1 MGARKKKGRKQK
13 NRAYYMR
20 YAPKMRRRRQAK
32 TDYYARKT
40 LTVQDKTKYNTPK
53 YRMVVRITNKDVI
66 CQVVSSKIIGDEVF
80 CVAYAHELKRY
91 GLSVGLTNYAACY
104 CTGLLLARRLLKKV
118 NMEDYEGV
126 EEVTGEYFVEE
137 ADYDEEDPKEPFE
150 CYLDVGLRR
159 TTTGARIFAALK
171 GATDGGLKIPHHR
184 ENRSCFGKQFPGY
197 FKEDGQ
203 ESYNA
208 DICRKYILGGHVG
221 DYMNY
226 LQKEDTEKYQSH
238 FSKYIASGI
247 GADDLEEM
255 YQNVHKKIREDPS
268 PAVKTQKK
276 PDVSKYSKKKKTPLS
291 GRKDHVLNKI
301 LALRRKAAAQ

>member
-66 CQVVSSKIIGDEVF
+66 AQVVSSKIIGDEVF
-80 CVAYAHELKRY
+80 CAAYAHELPRY

-126 EEVTGEYFVEE
+126 MEVTGDYFMEE
-137 ADYDEEDPKEPFE
+137 ADYEEEDPKEPFE

-159 TTTGARIFAALK
+159 TTTGARVFAALK
-171 GATDGGLKIPHHR
+171 GATDGGLKVPHR
-184 ENRSCFGKQFPGY
+184 DNGKQFPGY
-197 FKEDGQ
+197 FKEDG
-203 ESYNA
+203 EATYNA
-208 DICRKYILGGHVG
+208 DICRKYIMGGHVG

-226 LQKEDTEKYQSH
+226 LQEEDAEKYQKH
-238 FSKYIASGI
+238 FSKYIAAGI
-247 GADDLEEM
+247 TSDKLEALYEK
-255 YQNVHKKIREDPS
+255 VHQAIRADPS
-268 PAVKTQKK
+268 ASVKSSKK
-276 PDVSKYSKKKKTPLS
+276 PEVAKYKKKGKTPLS
-291 GRKDHVLNKI
+291 ARKDHVLNKI
-301 LALRRKAAAQ
+301 LALRRKGTPQ

>member
-20 YAPKMRRRRQAK
+20 FAPKMRRRRQAK

-80 CVAYAHELKRY
+80 CAAYAHELPRY

-118 NMEDYEGV
+118 GMEDYEGT
-126 EEVTGEYFVEE
+126 EEVTGEYFMEE
-137 ADYDEEDPKEPFE
+137 PDYEEENPKEPFE

-159 TTTGARIFAALK
+159 TTTGARVFAALK
-171 GATDGGLKIPHHR
+171 GATDGGLKVPHR
-184 ENRSCFGKQFPGY
+184 DNGKQFPGY
-197 FKEDGQ
+197 YKEDG
-203 ESYNA
+203 NA
-208 DICRKYILGGHVG
+208 TYEADVCRKYIMGGHVG
-221 DYMNY
+221 DYMKM
-226 LQKEDTEKYQSH
+226 LQSEDPDKFQSH
-238 FSKYIASGI
+238 FSQYIAKGI
-247 GADDLEEM
+247 GADNLEDLYES
-255 YQNVHKKIREDPS
+255 VHKAIRADPS
-268 PAVKTQKK
+268 ASIKSSKK
-276 PDVSKYSKKKKTPLS
+276 PEVSKYVKTSKKPLAA
-291 GRKDHVLNKI
+291 RKDAVLNKI
-301 LALRRKAAAQ
+301 LALRRKATAQ

>member
-53 YRMVVRITNKDVI
+53 YRLVVRITNKDVI

-80 CVAYAHELKRY
+80 CAAYAHELKRY

-126 EEVTGEYFVEE
+126 EEVTGEYFMEE
-137 ADYDEEDPKEPFE
+137 ADYEEEEPKEPFE

-159 TTTGARIFAALK
+159 TTTGARVFAALK
-171 GATDGGLKIPHHR
+171 GATDGGLKVPHR
-184 ENRSCFGKQFPGY
+184 NNGKQFPGY
-197 FKEDGQ
+197 YKEDG
-203 ESYNA
+203 EAIYEA
-208 DICRKYILGGHVG
+208 DVCRKYIMGGHVG
-221 DYMNY
+221 DYMKH
-226 LQKEDTEKYQSH
+226 LQAEDAEKYQSH

-247 GADDLEEM
+247 GADDLEEL
-255 YQNVHKKIREDPS
+255 YEKVHKAIRADPS
-268 PAVKTQKK
+268 PSVKSTKK
-276 PDVSKYSKKKKTPLS
+276 PDVSKYKKRSKQSLAA
-291 GRKDHVLNKI
+291 RKDHVLNKI
-301 LALRRKAAAQ
+301 LALRRKGTAQ

>member
-20 YAPKMRRRRQAK
+20 FAPKMRRRRQAK

-80 CVAYAHELKRY
+80 CAAYAHELPRY

-118 NMEDYEGV
+118 NMEDYEGT
-126 EEVTGEYFVEE
+126 EEVTGEYFMEE
-137 ADYDEEDPKEPFE
+137 ADYEEEDPKEPFE

-159 TTTGARIFAALK
+159 TTTGARVFAALK
-171 GATDGGLKIPHHR
+171 GATDGGLKVPHR
-184 ENRSCFGKQFPGY
+184 DNGKQFPGY
-197 FKEDGQ
+197 YKEDGN
-203 ESYNA
+203 SVYNA
-208 DICRKYILGGHVG
+208 DVCRKYILGGHVG
-221 DYMNY
+221 DYMKQ
-226 LQKEDTEKYQSH
+226 LEADDAEKYQSH

-247 GADDLEEM
+247 GAEDLEAL
-255 YQNVHKKIREDPS
+255 YQKVHQAIRADPS
-268 PAVKTQKK
+268 PSVKSTKK
-276 PDVSKYSKKKKTPLS
+276 PDVSKYAKKSKASLAA
-291 GRKDHVLNKI
+291 RKDHVLNKI
-301 LALRRKAAAQ
+301 LALRRKATAQ